1 MPPLFTYTGFGLQ
14 IASEIESPELMPS
27 EKNQPDIYIRKGSIS
42 KNLFPGDDVS
52 RPFILFEEKEFL
64 LNLPGIAKY
73 RSIAGKEIII
83 DPYPGSDLGTVR
95 LFLLSIT
102 MAALLTQ
109 RQKILLHAS
118 AIIQNEKLILFIG
131 DSGAG
136 KSSIAAELSKRGY
149 TLFTDDVCVLESGP
163 EQNDQIFAFASYPM
177 MKLWEDTIQ
186 ALNNSQFDRSYKIRP
201 ALPKFGQFFHEQFVT
216 KAYPIQ
222 KIFVLNPVDDG
233 PVGFG
238 LRKLHG
244 MEAFEKLS
252 QNTYR
257 RQFIR
262 KSPLQAIHLKSMGFL
277 ISNTDI
283 AEITR
288 SKKIGE
294 ISSFTDFVES
304 LIEKNDTF

>member
-73 RSIAGKEIII
+73 RSIAGKEIFI
-83 DPYPGSDLGTVR
+83 GTVR

-149 TLFTDDVCVLESGP
+149 TLFTDDVCVLESAT
-163 EQNDQIFAFASYPM
+163 EQNDQILAFASYPM

-186 ALNNSQFDRSYKIRP
+186 ALDNSQFDRSYKIRP

-233 PVGFG
+233 PMGFG

-257 RQFIR
+257 RQFIQ

-294 ISSFTDFVES
+294 ISSFTDFVET
-304 LIEKNDTF
+304 LIGKNDTF